1 MFEKMLSGGKE
12 ALSHYTRAIIK
23 NPNDP
28 TYFTNRALCN
38 LNLKKWEPAAED
50 CRKALDMDRKNVKAN
65 YYLGK
70 VYVHQKQFDEAIK
83 VLMRAH
89 EGVLSLKQTYGDE
102 ITQLLRFRQEEEK
115 RITQEIELQCYLN
128 QLIDEDIAKKMEQ
141 LKNEDEN
148 DTEDKMDE
156 LKNIAKKM
164 EQLKNEDENDTE
176 DKMDELKSQGTSS
189 KEQLNNLFAQVD
201 ERRRKRDLPDY
212 LCGKISFELLQD
224 PVVTPSGITY
234 DRQDILTHLHR
245 VGHFDP
251 VTRVPL
257 TADQLIPNF
266 ALKEVVDHFV
276 QENEWAIDA

>member
-1 MFEKMLSGGKE
+1 MFEKMLSGTEFEIGRNGASEHKERGNRYYQAGKYEE

-38 LNLKKWEPAAED
+38 LNLKKWESAAED

-89 EGVLSLKQTYGDE
+89 EGRVEK
-102 ITQLLRFRQEEEK
+102 IKFRQEEEK

-148 DTEDKMDE
+148 DS
-156 LKNIAKKM
+156 
-164 EQLKNEDENDTE
+164 E
-176 DKMDELKSQGTSS
+176 DKMDELKSQGANS

>member
-1 MFEKMLSGGKE
+1 MSSVPQLSASEHKERGNRYYQAGKYEE

-38 LNLKKWEPAAED
+38 LNLKKWDSAADD

-70 VYVHQKQFDEAIK
+70 VYVHQGQFDEAIK
-83 VLMRAH
+83 VLSRAH
-89 EGVLSLKQTYGDE
+89 EGVLNLKQTYGDE
-102 ITQLLRFRQEEEK
+102 ITQLLRFRQEEDK
-115 RITQEIELQCYLN
+115 RITQEIELQSYLN
-128 QLIDEDIAKKMEQ
+128 QLIDDDIAKKVNQ
-141 LKNEDEN
+141 LEDKKEN
-148 DTEDKMDE
+148 DVEEKAEE
-156 LKNIAKKM
+156 LKTQGDTFKK
-164 EQLKNEDENDTE
+164 
-176 DKMDELKSQGTSS
+176 
-189 KEQLNNLFAQVD
+189 QLNNLFAQVD
-201 ERRRKRDLPDY
+201 DRRRKRDLPDY
-212 LCGKISFELLQD
+212 LCGKISFELLKD
-224 PVVTPSGITY
+224 PVITPSGITY

-266 ALKEVVDHFV
+266 SMKEVVDHFV
-276 QENEWAIDA
+276 QENEWAIDF